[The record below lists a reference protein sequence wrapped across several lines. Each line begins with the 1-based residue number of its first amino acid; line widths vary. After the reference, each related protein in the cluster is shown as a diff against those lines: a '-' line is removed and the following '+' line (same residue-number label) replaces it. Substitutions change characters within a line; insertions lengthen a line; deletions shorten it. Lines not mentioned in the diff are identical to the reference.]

1 MPRRRRRTGEI
12 ISAGIVAGALLSG
25 ATAPGAH
32 ADTVAYLVNVTMRPG
47 YDFATADVALSYGHA
62 LCDKV
67 AQGRG
72 YAPIL
77 SNIESDFATA
87 DEYQASYLLS
97 QAVNELCPA
106 LIWQL
111 RKSAAAR

>member
-1 MPRRRRRTGEI
+1 MIFMAALWIGI
-12 ISAGIVAGALLSG
+12 MSAGAAR
-25 ATAPGAH
+25 
-32 ADTVAYLVNVTMRPG
+32 ADVTAYLVNVTVRPG
-47 YDFATADVALSYGHA
+47 YNVANADAALGYGHD

-67 AQGRG
+67 AQGRT
-72 YAPIL
+72 YAQVMGDIKA
-77 SNIESDFATA
+77 DFNTA

-111 RKSAAAR
+111 RNSAANYRP